1 MFTCGHDDFG
11 VGGGGWLAEDE
22 AGGSDGR
29 GHLGDEASDKNDGGG
44 REGDE
49 ADGDYLEEMLWAIGS
64 QVILKSVKSLENLK
78 RVKTAKESLY
88 GVENGATF
96 CA

>member
-1 MFTCGHDDFG
+1 MFTRGHEDFG

-29 GHLGDEASDKNDGGG
+29 GHLGDEASDNNDGGG

-49 ADGDYLEEMLWAIGS
+49 ADGDYLEEMLQSIGPK
-64 QVILKSVKSLENLK
+64 VILK
-78 RVKTAKESLY
+78 RAKGL
-88 GVENGATF
+88 
-96 CA
+96 